1 MAERISSQTTVQ
13 RNAGKRDRNEN
24 STVAKPSDP
33 NQESGTSPMPDFVVE
48 NHGSIFLLQ
57 PLTPAANSWIEE
69 HLPEDHMTF
78 GGAIELL
85 LALLTVLIIFA
96 WRRSARCALLG
107 SSLALLGTSCF
118 LVLALVA
125 Q

>member
-13 RNAGKRDRNEN
+13 RNAGKRVRNEN

-57 PLTPAANSWIEE
+57 P
-69 HLPEDHMTF
+69 
-78 GGAIELL
+78 
-85 LALLTVLIIFA
+85 